1 MTIEIGKI
9 EGVVAII
16 PTPVV
21 AYDRNE
27 KTIEFGIYFLTRN
40 ISIKIQL

>member
-9 EGVVAII
+9 EGAIPLV

-21 AYDRNE
+21 AYDTNE
-27 KTIEFGIYFLTRN
+27 KTIEIGIYFLTRN

>member
-1 MTIEIGKI
+1 MTIEIGKL
-9 EGVVAII
+9 EGVIALI

-21 AYDRNE
+21 AYDKNE